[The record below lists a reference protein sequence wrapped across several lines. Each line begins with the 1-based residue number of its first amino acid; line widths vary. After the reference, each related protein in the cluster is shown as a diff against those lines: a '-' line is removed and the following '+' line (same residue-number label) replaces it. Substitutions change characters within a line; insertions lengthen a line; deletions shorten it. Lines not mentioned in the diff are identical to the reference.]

1 LGRRVE
7 LLLVPVLLDLVLW
20 LAPRFSISPL
30 LGRLADFYTSMT
42 AGQELPPEAA
52 EMSLN
57 FAQLLEEL
65 GRRYNLLDMLV
76 SSSLLHVPSLLAAI
90 GPISTGEQV
99 LDVGSVVSAL
109 GLSLGFGIVGILV
122 GVIYMNLLA
131 GTLPLGASKPVT
143 LPDFARTVV
152 RHWLL
157 VLLYVGALFAIL
169 AAGLVPIT
177 AGIALLGMLSPAL
190 SFMAGWL
197 LAGVVMVLFF
207 YLYFVTAALILDNL
221 PLHTAVAQ
229 SFVLV
234 RNNFWAVLGFIILT
248 NLITVGIAMLLA
260 QLTSFEPIGPLAAIA
275 INAYIGTGLTLALLV
290 FYRTRLLKMTGD
302 THELEKLG

>member
-1 LGRRVE
+1 
-7 LLLVPVLLDLVLW
+7 
-20 LAPRFSISPL
+20 
-30 LGRLADFYTSMT
+30 MT

-52 EMSLN
+52 EMSQN

-131 GTLPLGASKPVT
+131 GTLPLGAPKPVT
-143 LPDFARTVV
+143 LPEFARMVV

-157 VLLYVGALFAIL
+157 VLLYVGALFALL

-177 AGIALLGMLSPAL
+177 AGIALLGLLSPAL

-260 QLTSFEPIGPLAAIA
+260 QLTPFEPIGPLAAIA

-290 FYRTRLLKMTGD
+290 FYRTRLLKMTGNIQ
-302 THELEKLG
+302 ELEKLG